1 MIELANGELV
11 VTVLDANRD
20 RELLGARYC
29 AGGYIFQIEDADLG
43 PLMSGPTYPE
53 AFDWFNGQ
61 GIPDSFAATPLHPR
75 RADDPSVL
83 VLGVGLCTRD
93 LSSVLRFDDWS
104 VDAQSAHALVCSV
117 THRLEHIEVRI
128 RRAVTLVGRTVVSST
143 TVSNLS
149 DDQFAFS
156 WFPHPFFPYP
166 RSAEL
171 VRFSTPVS
179 VPEGGV
185 FESSTNGFISRR
197 SAVPPE
203 GEYAALSHRSGR
215 GLNVIQRHPRLG
227 LVAAELDFSPTLL
240 PIWGNDR
247 AFSWE
252 PHHDRSL
259 AAGES
264 ASWSVS
270 YHF

>member
-20 RELLGARYC
+20 RHLLGTRYC
-29 AGGYIFQIEDADLG
+29 AAGYIFQIEDPDVG

-61 GIPDSFAATPLHPR
+61 GIPDSFAASPLHPQR
-75 RADDPSVL
+75 VDDPSVL

-93 LSSVLRFDDWS
+93 LSSVLCFDDWS
-104 VDAQSAHALVCSV
+104 VEAQSGHAIVCTV
-117 THRLEHIEVRI
+117 LHRLEHIEVRI

-179 VPEGGV
+179 IPEGGP
-185 FESSTNGFISRR
+185 FELSKSGFICRR
-197 SAVPPE
+197 GSVPAE
-203 GEYAALSHRSGR
+203 GEYAALSHQSGR
-215 GLNVIQRHPRLG
+215 GLTVIQRHPLLG
-227 LVAAELDFSPTLL
+227 LVAADMDFSPTLL

-247 AFSWE
+247 TFSWE

>member
-20 RELLGARYC
+20 RHLLGTRYC
-29 AGGYIFQIEDADLG
+29 AAGYIFQIEDPELG

-61 GIPDSFAATPLHPR
+61 GIPDSFAASPLHPQR
-75 RADDPSVL
+75 VDDPSVL

-93 LSSVLRFDDWS
+93 LSSVLCFDDWS
-104 VDAQSAHALVCSV
+104 VEAQSGHAIVCTV
-117 THRLEHIEVRI
+117 LHRLEHIEVRI
-128 RRAVTLVGRTVVSST
+128 RRAVSLVGRTVVSST

-179 VPEGGV
+179 VPEGRV
-185 FESSTNGFISRR
+185 FESSTNGFICRR
-197 SAVPPE
+197 DAVPAE
-203 GEYAALSHRSGR
+203 GEYAALSHQSGR
-215 GLNVIQRHPRLG
+215 GLTVIQRHPLLG
-227 LVAAELDFSPTLL
+227 LVAADMDFSPTLL

-247 AFSWE
+247 TFSWE

-264 ASWSVS
+264 VSWSVS